1 MDSPKPAAPIEPSN
15 PPPLRLLALDAEDLA
30 LVSAHVQ
37 DAVVRVGDL
46 AYLATK
52 RRFTLIASR
61 FDWSAQ
67 PLGRLERCLS
77 ALHFETVRTVH
88 YGGFARERSN
98 GLLVLLALLFEPG
111 ATAPEGRIRLIFA
124 GGATILLDV
133 DCIEAQLGDLGPRW
147 RASSCPTHKLDEG
160 GGAGP

>member
-1 MDSPKPAAPIEPSN
+1 MDSPNSAPPTQ
-15 PPPLRLLALDAEDLA
+15 PLRLLALDVEDLA
-30 LVSAHVQ
+30 LISAQLQ
-37 DAVVRVGDL
+37 DAVVRIGDL
-46 AYLATK
+46 AYLAK
-52 RRFTLIASR
+52 KKRFTLIASR
-61 FDWSAQ
+61 FDWAAQ
-67 PLGRLERCLS
+67 PLGRLERCLA

-88 YGGFARERSN
+88 YGGFARERPN

-111 ATAPEGRIRLIFA
+111 PIAPEGRVRFIFA

-133 DCIEAQLGDLGPRW
+133 DCIEAQLSDLGPRW